1 VEEDTLAVT
10 IWSLGVW
17 LSAEADGGFIQE
29 VEGYRRQERD
39 VFISSAP
46 LFFSLNSRSERR
58 NGIERVGWEV
68 GRNGKF
74 VICDLYMIREGREKK
89 K

>member
-1 VEEDTLAVT
+1 VLRRT
-10 IWSLGVW
+10 GVSFRKLRDIGDKSEMY
-17 LSAEADGGFIQE
+17 LSHP
-29 VEGYRRQERD
+29 
-39 VFISSAP
+39 P
-46 LFFSLNSRSERR
+46 LFSLNSRSERR

>member
-1 VEEDTLAVT
+1 LAVA

-17 LSAEADGGFIQE
+17 LSAKGDGGFILE
-29 VEGYRRQERD
+29 VEGYRTQERD
-39 VFISSAP
+39 VFILFAP

-58 NGIERVGWEV
+58 NGIERFWLGGWKD
-68 GRNGKF
+68 GKF
-74 VICDLYMIREGREKK
+74 VICDLYMIREGIEKK